1 MSDLILQDTGNVMF
15 QVNDGSGSSGGYY
28 FRLQKWQSPSTT
40 TIFQVDEDGTV
51 TTYGDMLWP
60 GPPSTNTNNASA
72 TEMLHLRSGGSD
84 RLQVVVAEM
93 GSYDV
98 HVKTTGTDQLV
109 FEVTGDQLNIFLD
122 IDSDETASFRVQ
134 NGLGSDRFTVREN
147 VQMTWYD
154 SGASA
159 QVQAAWAGPT
169 TTLTVGQNA
178 GKRGMIQA
186 YRRLEAGTKYA
197 GVVELYPGGGVAAS
211 FLWVDTAL
219 KLRIDTNPAATGT
232 IVGSQS

>member
-1 MSDLILQDTGNVMF
+1 MSDLILQDASNVMF

-28 FRLQKWQSPSTT
+28 FRLRKWQSPYTT

-51 TTYGDMLWP
+51 TTYGDMIWP
-60 GPPSTNTNNASA
+60 GPPATNANNVSA

-84 RLQVVVAEM
+84 RLQVVVAAM

-98 HVKTTGTDQLV
+98 QVKTTGTDQLV

-122 IDSDETASFRVQ
+122 TDSDETASFRVQ
-134 NGLGSDRFTVREN
+134 NGLGSDLFTVRED
-147 VQMTWYD
+147 VKMTWYD

-159 QVQAAWAGPT
+159 QVQAAWASPT

-186 YRRLEAGTKYA
+186 YRRLESGTRYA
-197 GVVELYPGGGVAAS
+197 GVVELYPGGAVAAS
-211 FLWVDTAL
+211 FLWVDTTL
-219 KLRIDTNPAATGT
+219 KLRIGTDPTAAGT
-232 IVGSQS
+232 IVGTQS